1 MTTEYVHIFVLFHL
15 RCLINCDKIA
25 SESTR
30 ISLTTTCT
38 GHACKT
44 AKYQWKL
51 VTVNSNGGDVTKLRL
66 MREMTETG
74 LNLTG
79 IIIKKNQLRQL
90 DSNLFY
96 RLEVKVSQQDGS
108 PGYAAYQFRMN
119 APPTPGKCTVTPTSG
134 NALKT
139 QFVFTCI
146 GWQVRL
152 NRECRLNCDKVREDG
167 VYFQIEIVKIRC
179 RDVRLLKYSCQNLII
194 SRHALFCRRGLE
206 ML

>member
-1 MTTEYVHIFVLFHL
+1 MRPSFCKRTEYVHIFVLFHL
-15 RCLINCDKIA
+15 RCLINCDRIA

-38 GHACKT
+38 GHACKA

-51 VTVNSNGGDVTKLRL
+51 VTVNSNGGDVTKLPLTRD
-66 MREMTETG
+66 MTETG

-90 DSNLFY
+90 NSNLFY
-96 RLEVKVSQQDGS
+96 RLEVKVSQHDGS

-139 QFVFTCI
+139 MFVFTCI

-152 NRECRLNCDKVREDG
+152 NRECRLNCDNVREDG

-179 RDVRLLKYSCQNLII
+179 PDGRKIRKGPRTIMLI
-194 SRHALFCRRGLE
+194 GL
-206 ML
+206 